1 MTVTRYMGCRALRRS
16 FSQDSVHDAFK
27 ARGLQSQDPVGS
39 TFPGGVRLIWRSQ

>member
-16 FSQDSVHDAFK
+16 FSHVHDAFK

-39 TFPGGVRLIWRSQ
+39 TFPGGVPLIWRSQ